1 MREVALAG
9 DDVAPLA
16 RVVRGGYFPYV
27 VLAGGEGDVP
37 LLRDRGP
44 VDGQAAA
51 YVCEHF
57 TCRLPVVEWRSM
69 LSCAE
74 RAASSE
80 NRGRPTSVG

>member
-1 MREVALAG
+1 M
-9 DDVAPLA
+9 APLA

-57 TCRLPVVEWRSM
+57 TCRLPVTMPMTPAPRERLRS
-69 LSCAE
+69 
-74 RAASSE
+74 AALA
-80 NRGRPTSVG
+80 P